1 VEVRAIPHR
10 CYDEVKHG
18 DELVEIWVVV
28 EVLGL
33 AIRGQRHTVL
43 AGQLD
48 ERGRLDATREMHVE
62 AHLGEALEECVEVH
76 GVSFPPIDPTLGD
89 EARAASILPHLP

>member
-1 VEVRAIPHR
+1 MTRS
-10 CYDEVKHG
+10 KHLE
-18 DELVEIWVVV
+18 ELVDIRVVV
-28 EVLGL
+28 EVSGL

-48 ERGRLDATREMHVE
+48 QRGRLDATREMHVE

-76 GVSFPPIDPTLGD
+76 GVSFPPIDPTLGY
-89 EARAASILPHLP
+89 EARAAPVLPHSP